1 MDIDYVR
8 INDLES
14 TDRIKGGGTYGDLEQ
29 VELLPR
35 SAAKEVVNN
44 HDSVVSIKRH
54 SWSLDIAQLFQ
65 KAGAYVEHHMC
76 HIGEAGF
83 LPLCADDLR

>member
-54 SWSLDIAQLFQ
+54 S
-65 KAGAYVEHHMC
+65 
-76 HIGEAGF
+76 
-83 LPLCADDLR
+83 